1 MANADI
7 VITTDPNNQVTI
19 ESLIDQND
27 LVLNDVATMRNI
39 AIGKLADAV
48 STMSLNLEIVIQK
61 LFLQSYQQ
69 LIRWIV
75 YLQVKKNHSLHVLMF
90 V

>member
-75 YLQVKKNHSLHVLMF
+75 YLQVKKNHSLHVSMF